1 MDSKRQNA
9 HFNKLIRKS
18 LTAELMPASGEGRVL
33 RAVEAA
39 SAEGIQGQS
48 SERQG
53 GMAAEGREAGQIVWG
68 LVEHW

>member
-18 LTAELMPASGEGRVL
+18 LTAELMPASGEGIVL

-39 SAEGIQGQS
+39 SAEGVQGQS
-48 SERQG
+48 GERTG
-53 GMAAEGREAGQIVWG
+53 WDGS
-68 LVEHW
+68 

>member
-18 LTAELMPASGEGRVL
+18 LTAEMMPAGIEGRML

-39 SAEGIQGQS
+39 SAEGVQGQS
-48 SERQG
+48 SERAELGWQLRVERQG
-53 GMAAEGREAGQIVWG
+53 RLLGV
-68 LVEHW
+68 L